1 MEKMLNFFIKLFKA
15 INSNSHPGEIAHAVC
30 CGMILGFLPKDNAL
44 WYVITVFCLF
54 LRIHKGAFV
63 IFTFLFSLLAPLLD
77 PLFDTIGYWFLTL
90 DFFRPPFSFLLD
102 LPFVG
107 FTKFNNTI
115 VAGSILSSIVLYI
128 PVYWLT
134 RLFIKEWRT
143 FLLPIV
149 RKTKLVKM
157 LSNLPMIKKI
167 GDLV

>member
-1 MEKMLNFFIKLFKA
+1 MLVFFIKLFKA

-44 WYVITVFCLF
+44 WYIITVFCLF

-63 IFTFLFSLLAPLLD
+63 IFTLLFSLLAPLLD

-90 DFFRPPFSFLLD
+90 DFFRPTFSFLLD
-102 LPFVG
+102 IPFVG